1 MTNQEYQKYAENK
14 IPPSPLFRDMF
25 RAFWTGG
32 TICVIG
38 QLFMNGYLAL
48 GFDKDNAS
56 SGTSVT
62 LICIAALLT
71 GFGIYDKI
79 AKYAGAGTI
88 IPITGFSNAVVS
100 PAMEFKSEGMVLG
113 LSVKMFTVAGPV
125 LVYGI
130 VSSVIYGFLY
140 WLMQFFFS

>member
-1 MTNQEYQKYAENK
+1 MTNQEYKKYAEKK
-14 IPPSPLFRDMF
+14 IPPSPLLSDLFH
-25 RAFWTGG
+25 AFWVGG

-38 QLFMNGYLAL
+38 QLFMNGYQAL
-48 GFDKDNAS
+48 GFDKETAS
-56 SGTSVT
+56 TGASVT
-62 LICIAALLT
+62 LVCIAALLT
-71 GFGIYDKI
+71 GFGIYDRI

-88 IPITGFSNAVVS
+88 VPITGFSNAVVS

-130 VSSVIYGFLY
+130 TASVFAGVFYFVKGLLFG
-140 WLMQFFFS
+140 